1 MMKKLFKNEKG
12 LKELEKQLKDEM
24 SIKLEKLQ
32 QEKDNE
38 INNLKKINN
47 ELHIELNKA
56 QNEFKQLIIK
66 GNKDKEVLKTD
77 IDKINNA
84 ISTQASISE
93 ETTATIEELTAT
105 ITNIGE
111 RVNSAYESAKING
124 GVMDKFNNDIEDIYT
139 DTNVLNSKMQSIS
152 KMVETINKVS
162 DQTNLLSLNARIEA
176 SKAGEYGRG
185 FSVVANEIQ
194 KLAEQTKESNLEV
207 NKIVNELLLMTKEIL
222 SKTHES
228 KINSQK
234 LKESNVTR
242 IENIEE
248 INISMG
254 ETVASI
260 EEMSSASQEQS
271 ASIVEIANEIDKVT
285 NMIKTK

>member
-111 RVNSAYESAKING
+111 RVNLAYESAKTNG

-139 DTNVLNSKMQSIS
+139 DTNILNSKMQSIS

-207 NKIVNELLLMTKEIL
+207 NKIVNELLLMTKDI
-222 SKTHES
+222 SNKTHES

-234 LKESNVTR
+234 FKESNVTR

-260 EEMSSASQEQS
+260 EEISSASQEQS
-271 ASIVEIANEIDKVT
+271 ASIVEIANEIDKIT
-285 NMIKTK
+285 NMIKN